1 MASLLP
7 NNEEYESS
15 SSNLALRAPLA
26 PSSPNNEADGDRD
39 RDHTPIIRPLLYRM
53 YIACHILRLGTE
65 ARFSALVFLH
75 RYAAAV
81 LRSTTSTTTTT
92 TTTTSHEDWK
102 WVAAACLFLACK
114 AEEEPRRLRDV
125 INLAHM
131 LLSTSSSA
139 TDDQNNNGNIN
150 HQNNKSIVTL
160 QEDPPHLDE
169 AYWAAKKKIVET
181 EQVVLRWLAFDVSV
195 SHPHRAVQ
203 LLLLKETTTTIT
215 TTEEDEEASS
225 SSSAQNQLLLPI
237 AFRRLNDALFHA
249 PALKLGVLELACAA
263 IELAKEEEEEDK
275 EVHSPSEESNSSIH
289 LRNDKDWWK
298 KYNISEQGLF
308 KAKTHLIEATALLKE
323 CADKAK

>member
-7 NNEEYESS
+7 NEES

-26 PSSPNNEADGDRD
+26 PSETTTTNDLDPI
-39 RDHTPIIRPLLYRM
+39 TPVIRPLLYRM

-75 RYAAAV
+75 RYATAVAAHKGNDAL
-81 LRSTTSTTTTT
+81 LRSTTS
-92 TTTTSHEDWK
+92 SHEDWK

-131 LLSTSSSA
+131 LLSTS
-139 TDDQNNNGNIN
+139 TDDKNNGKKNTTV
-150 HQNNKSIVTL
+150 VTL
-160 QEDPPHLDE
+160 KEDPPHLNE

-195 SHPHRAVQ
+195 SHPHRAVH
-203 LLLLKETTTTIT
+203 LLLLETTT
-215 TTEEDEEASS
+215 EKESS
-225 SSSAQNQLLLPI
+225 LSARNQLLLPI

-263 IELAKEEEEEDK
+263 IELAKEEEKELRHQSAED
-275 EVHSPSEESNSSIH
+275 SSGSSIN
-289 LRNDKDWWK
+289 LRNDKGCWK

-308 KAKTHLIEATALLKE
+308 KAKTHLIEATAFLKE